1 MCVVAPGSTIKGT
14 RGIKNGGHDQPPVQG
29 RSNYNEKINEDIQ
42 CYVIWQ
48 IKTATGKFAETVM
61 PIVFLYSSLLRVIFQ
76 ISGSPY
82 FARARL
88 YASEE
93 GMVMTI
99 FITNKISP

>member
-1 MCVVAPGSTIKGT
+1 WM
-14 RGIKNGGHDQPPVQG
+14 
-29 RSNYNEKINEDIQ
+29 
-42 CYVIWQ
+42 
-48 IKTATGKFAETVM
+48 
-61 PIVFLYSSLLRVIFQ
+61 IFQ

-99 FITNKISP
+99 FITNKISPWKGALGGRCGRLVDSLKYEVIIFQLDTTYKRTPSLSSPT